1 MLGTER
7 AIELEIISSIPHRL
21 MSPSFI
27 EKKIMWI
34 KETKLPHVGQKDLPA
49 KRYEYV
55 KIGRTFGF
63 DTTRY
68 LGFAKNYLFYY
79 DVPVRR

>member
-1 MLGTER
+1 MLSIEKG
-7 AIELEIISSIPHRL
+7 IELEVASNIPHRL
-21 MSPSFI
+21 MNPSFI
-27 EKKIMWI
+27 EKKILWI
-34 KETKLPHVGQKDLPA
+34 KETKLPLVHQKDLPT

-68 LGFAKNYLFYY
+68 LAFAKNYLFYY
-79 DVPVRR
+79 DVPF